1 MRKGKRAE
9 IGRNKGGR
17 RTPQSSLSETV
28 SRVTRCC
35 CQCHRRTHP
44 ATPWVSW
51 GAWRRIC
58 VVAASTPQERSIVER
73 RLALGWLLRVGFPFS
88 RGRST
93 NFVVRLVGLFLL
105 GFPKRVFYFVVRE
118 ETGEGVDVRRLLVSH
133 TYSPTIYSTHA
144 QPAQKRE
151 RKKKKTHETLL
162 TTLNQPPKL
171 KAHHI
176 PNRTPLKITHRL
188 LTHYL
193 PMDHSNPP
201 IQPTEQVRL
210 HLQVLMH
217 LAHLAKLLLRVICL
231 TVDSAT
237 ATFEVFKGFF
247 GGLG

>member
-9 IGRNKGGR
+9 IGRSKGGR

-93 NFVVRLVGLFLL
+93 NFVVHLVGLFLL

-151 RKKKKTHETLL
+151 RKKKKDRMYVLVKGA
-162 TTLNQPPKL
+162 PK
-171 KAHHI
+171 
-176 PNRTPLKITHRL
+176 KI
-188 LTHYL
+188 
-193 PMDHSNPP
+193 
-201 IQPTEQVRL
+201 
-210 HLQVLMH
+210 
-217 LAHLAKLLLRVICL
+217 KKCL
-231 TVDSAT
+231 
-237 ATFEVFKGFF
+237 
-247 GGLG
+247 